1 MYNSCEDDNE
11 RRRVQA
17 KLYAMPKELR
27 RPRRAAALPRAQ
39 QQQPQQ
45 PQRGV
50 MTMQDAHALMAQ
62 LAAQD
67 AQLGAG

>member
-1 MYNSCEDDNE
+1 MYASADDDAE
-11 RRRVQA
+11 RRRIQA

-27 RPRRAAALPRAQ
+27 RPRRTGTLPRAQ

-50 MTMQDAHALMAQ
+50 MTMQDAQSLMAQ

-67 AQLGAG
+67 AQLGAR